1 MVFYNLL
8 LFSKYS
14 GELDKKEKDKIV
26 FKITHN
32 QARDVIGQFQRFEDI
47 LCVVTKFSGKTRLS

>member
-1 MVFYNLL
+1 MIFYNLL

-14 GELDKKEKDKIV
+14 VELDKKDEIV

-32 QARDVIGQFQRFEDI
+32 QARDVMWTVSKVQGYA
-47 LCVVTKFSGKTRLS
+47 LCSYEV

>member
-1 MVFYNLL
+1 MIFYNLL

-14 GELDKKEKDKIV
+14 VELDKKEKDKIV

-32 QARDVIGQFQRFEDI
+32 QARDVIWTVSKVQGYA
-47 LCVVTKFSGKTRLS
+47 LCSYEV

>member
-1 MVFYNLL
+1 MIFYNLL

-14 GELDKKEKDKIV
+14 DELDKKEKDKIV

-32 QARDVIGQFQRFEDI
+32 QAWDVMWTVSKLGSRICF
-47 LCVVTKFSGKTRLS
+47 V

>member
-1 MVFYNLL
+1 MIFYNLL

-14 GELDKKEKDKIV
+14 VELDKKEKVEIV

-32 QARDVIGQFQRFEDI
+32 QARDVMWTVSKVQGYA
-47 LCVVTKFSGKTRLS
+47 LCSYEV

>member
-1 MVFYNLL
+1 MIFYYLL

-14 GELDKKEKDKIV
+14 VELDKKEKDEIV

-32 QARDVIGQFQRFEDI
+32 QARDVMWTISKVQVYA
-47 LCVVTKFSGKTRLS
+47 LCSYEV

>member
-1 MVFYNLL
+1 MIFYNLL

-14 GELDKKEKDKIV
+14 VELDKKEKVEIV

-32 QARDVIGQFQRFEDI
+32 QARDVMWTVSKVRGYALCSYEVYGQN
-47 LCVVTKFSGKTRLS
+47 